1 MTPQIPDGYVQ
12 DAKGRLVPE
21 SLVKGQHKLEDQTV
35 RHIVKY
41 ARDLNAQISRFYG
54 HTLDDLQTFME
65 TLAEEYDAKKG
76 GAKGNVSF
84 MTYDGQLKIVIQIQD
99 TLTFGPELQVAKTLF
114 DECISNWAED
124 ANDKIRV
131 LVDHAFQVDKAGQ
144 INRESLFSLKRV
156 EIDDDHWRSA
166 VKALNDSIRVQG
178 SKQYMRF
185 YERDTSTEPWRAI
198 TIDLASAAA
207 IRTNTEAA

>member
-1 MTPQIPDGYVQ
+1 MTIEIPKGYVA

-21 SLVKGQHKLEDQTV
+21 IMVKGQHKLEDQTV
-35 RHIVKY
+35 RHIIKY
-41 ARDLNAQISRFYG
+41 ARDLNEQINRFYG
-54 HTLDDLQTFME
+54 NTLNDLTAFMD

-76 GAKGNVSF
+76 GAKGNATFV
-84 MTYDGQLKIVIQIQD
+84 TYDGLLKIAIQVQD
-99 TLTFGPELQVAKTLF
+99 TLTFGPELQIAKELF
-114 DECISNWAED
+114 DECISKWSEG

-131 LVDHAFQVDKAGQ
+131 LVDHAFQVDKTGQ
-144 INRESLFSLKRV
+144 INRESLFSLRRI

-185 YERDTSTEPWRAI
+185 YERRDPTHSWKAI
-198 TIDLASAAA
+198 TIDLASAELASPS
-207 IRTNTEAA
+207 EAA

>member
-1 MTPQIPDGYVQ
+1 MTTQIPAGYVK
-12 DAKGRLVPE
+12 DGKGRLVPE
-21 SLVKGQHKLEDQTV
+21 SMVKDQHKLEDQTV
-35 RHIVKY
+35 RHIIKY
-41 ARDLNAQISRFYG
+41 ARDLSDQISRFYG

-76 GAKGNVSF
+76 GAKGNATFQS
-84 MTYDGQLKIVIQIQD
+84 YDGLLKITIQVQD
-99 TLTFGPELQVAKTLF
+99 TLAFGPELQIAKGLF
-114 DECISNWAED
+114 DECIAKWSED
-124 ANDKIRV
+124 ADDKIRV

-144 INRESLFSLKRV
+144 INRESLFALRRI
-156 EIDDDHWRSA
+156 EIDDEHWRSA

-185 YERDTSTEPWRAI
+185 YERDDAEKPWRAI

-207 IRTNTEAA
+207 TLNTTEAA